1 MSSAPAV
8 TQSSVGA
15 NWAVPYYVK
24 GLALGVPV
32 YLVAIHMWTWV
43 LVVPNVLARGGY
55 DFRQLYAA
63 ASMVRTGH
71 ASELYEYASQ
81 RDAQNR
87 LVSPEALALPF
98 VSPAYEALIVAPFTF
113 FSYRTAYCLFLAL
126 NSAALGICFFLL
138 RPWMSNLRVVYSW
151 LPAALFLGFLP
162 VATAL
167 VEGQDSILVTA
178 LLAGAFRLLTKG
190 RAFWAGILIGIG
202 LFKFPISLPIA
213 MLFLLWRRWHVLLGF
228 TIIASIMVSL
238 SVWVTGVG
246 QARLYVE
253 SLIAIIGVKGAGAT
267 NTLALYPVKWQ
278 GMANVH
284 GFVAGIA
291 GDRLPKLWVQ
301 AVAITLSAAALGWT
315 AIAGRRLKDES
326 SLLLFSIPCSVLV
339 GYHTNAYDL
348 SVVLVPIIVL
358 LNCFLPSEAQGST
371 KQRLVGRAAALMF
384 VAPVMESYSLNHF
397 YVVCLPLLSLLV
409 AIAGAP
415 QFDGLNRPA

>member
-1 MSSAPAV
+1 MSSAPAI
-8 TQSSVGA
+8 TPSSVGA

-63 ASMVRTGH
+63 ASMVRMGH

-81 RDAQNR
+81 REAQNR

-178 LLAGAFRLLTKG
+178 LLAGAFQSLTKG
-190 RAFWAGILIGIG
+190 RAFRAGILIGIG

-213 MLFLLWRRWHVLLGF
+213 MLFLLWRRWRLLLGF
-228 TIIASIMVSL
+228 TIAASIVISL

-246 QARLYVE
+246 QARLYIE
-253 SLIAIIGVKGAGAT
+253 SLIAIIRLKGAT
-267 NTLALYPVKWQ
+267 NSVALYPVKWQ
-278 GMANVH
+278 LMANVH
-284 GFVAGIA
+284 GFVAGIV
-291 GDRLPKLWVQ
+291 GDWLPKLWVQ
-301 AVAITLSAAALGWT
+301 VVAVALSAGVLGWT
-315 AIAGRRLKDES
+315 AIAGFRLKHAS
-326 SLLLFSIPCSVLV
+326 SLLLLSIPCSVLV
-339 GYHTNAYDL
+339 GHHTNAYDL

-358 LNCFLPSEAQGST
+358 LNCFLPSEVQPSSKG
-371 KQRLVGRAAALMF
+371 RLVGRAAALMF

-397 YVVCLPLLSLLV
+397 YLVCLPLLFLLV
-409 AIAGAP
+409 AIARAP
-415 QFDGLNRPA
+415 ELAGLNRPA